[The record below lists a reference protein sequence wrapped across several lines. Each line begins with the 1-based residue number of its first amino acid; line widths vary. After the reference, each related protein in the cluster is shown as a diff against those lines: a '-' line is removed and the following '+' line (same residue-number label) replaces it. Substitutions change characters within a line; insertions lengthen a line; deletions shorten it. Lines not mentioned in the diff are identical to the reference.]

1 VVLEAVKNNGDSLE
15 YASEELQ
22 NDKEVIWISMK
33 YFKLIKS
40 IKTFDM
46 NFNTKKRRGT
56 NDLEP
61 KTKMQKLNGTEKQ
74 RHTY

>member
-1 VVLEAVKNNGDSLE
+1 LETVKNNCYSLR

-22 NDKEVIWISMK
+22 NDKEIIWISMK

-46 NFNTKKRRGT
+46 NFVATKYEELQEK
-56 NDLEP
+56 P
-61 KTKMQKLNGTEKQ
+61 KTPGLTEKLGEMKKS
-74 RHTY
+74 